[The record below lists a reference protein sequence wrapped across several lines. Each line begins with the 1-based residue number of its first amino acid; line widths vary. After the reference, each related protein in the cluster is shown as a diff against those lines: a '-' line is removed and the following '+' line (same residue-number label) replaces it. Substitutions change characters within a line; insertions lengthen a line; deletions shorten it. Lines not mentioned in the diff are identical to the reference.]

1 MTNGFSDA
9 GTSSKDCRG
18 TSEGRGEMERQLV
31 QAGRGDGRR
40 LPQLGHVLSLLVVV
54 VVVDERVDIVAGVLP
69 RTGQKDGSMTGA
81 V

>member
-40 LPQLGHVLSLLVVV
+40 LPQLGHVLPLLVV
-54 VVVDERVDIVAGVLP
+54 VVVDERVVSVAGVQ
-69 RTGQKDGSMTGA
+69 RRRGRRDGSMTGA